1 MLPARH
7 RLVRGEHFAQA
18 IRHGVRSGRR
28 RLVVHVAVRQAAPD
42 DRHADQVPLVG
53 FVVSKAV
60 GGSVV
65 RNRVQRRLRHL
76 MRPLLPELPAG
87 ALVVVR
93 ALPPAAT
100 STSAELDADL
110 RPALERCLRHAAARP

>member
-18 IRHGVRSGRR
+18 IRLGARSGRR
-28 RLVVHVAVRQAAPD
+28 RLVVHLAVRRD

-53 FVVSKAV
+53 FVVSKGV

-65 RNRVQRRLRHL
+65 RHRVQRRLRHL
-76 MRPLLPELPAG
+76 MRPLLPHLPTG
-87 ALVVVR
+87 SLVVVR

-110 RPALERCLRHAAARP
+110 RPALERCLRQAERSR

>member
-18 IRHGVRSGRR
+18 IRLGVRSGRR
-28 RLVVHVAVRQAAPD
+28 RLVVHLAVRD

-76 MRPLLPELPAG
+76 MRPLLPQLPPG

-110 RPALERCLRHAAARP
+110 RPALERCLRQTERSR

>member
-1 MLPARH
+1 VLPARH

-18 IRHGVRSGRR
+18 IRLGVRSGRR
-28 RLVVHVAVRQAAPD
+28 RLVVHLAVRD
-42 DRHADQVPLVG
+42 DRYADQVPLVG

-65 RNRVQRRLRHL
+65 RHRVQRRLRHL
-76 MRPLLPELPAG
+76 MLPLLTRLPAG
-87 ALVVVR
+87 SLVVVR
-93 ALPPAAT
+93 ALPPAAA

-110 RPALERCLRHAAARP
+110 RPALERCLRQAGGAR

>member
-18 IRHGVRSGRR
+18 IRLGARSGRR
-28 RLVVHVAVRQAAPD
+28 RLVVHLAVRRDPGD

-53 FVVSKAV
+53 FVVSKGV

-76 MRPLLPELPAG
+76 MRPLLPHLPTG
-87 ALVVVR
+87 SLVVVR

-110 RPALERCLRHAAARP
+110 RPALERCLRQAELSR